1 MTFCLRFLSV
11 VCLMVGALFAH
22 SVLSAQPAVAGTY
35 QIAAVVNDDAIS
47 VRDLNKRL
55 RLVMASSGLPN
66 NKEIR
71 QKLTP
76 QVLGG
81 LINEKIMLQEA
92 AKMDIAVEEAEIDGG
107 FATVAQQNKKSP
119 KQFSGMLKRAGIDMS
134 TMRAQIKAQIAWS
147 KVVQAKLRPK
157 IIISERDIDAA
168 YERTQAK
175 IGTTEYLTAEIYLP
189 VYEAKADKSVKQLAN
204 RLVRE
209 IKGGKA
215 SFFKLAQQFSRA
227 AGSMKG
233 GDTGWTDETQ
243 ISEEVLAALKS
254 VKKNQVT
261 QPIKTLSGY
270 HIMFLRD
277 TRTLSEESL
286 PSKNQI
292 EYNLGTERLNKLQGR
307 HLQDLKAAS
316 FVDIRG

>member
-1 MTFCLRFLSV
+1 MTFCLRLLSV
-11 VCLMVGALFAH
+11 MCLMIGVAFVHSALFTH
-22 SVLSAQPAVAGTY
+22 VAVAGTY
-35 QIAAVVNDDAIS
+35 EIAAVVNDDAIS
-47 VRDLNKRL
+47 VRDLNKRM

-76 QVLGG
+76 QVLTG
-81 LINEKIMLQEA
+81 LIDEKVMLQEA
-92 AKMDIAVEEAEIDGG
+92 AKMDLSVEDEEIENG
-107 FATVAQQNKKSP
+107 FATIAQQNKQSA
-119 KQFSGMLKRAGIDMS
+119 KQFRAMLKRAGIDVS
-134 TMRAQIKAQIAWS
+134 TMMDQVRAQVAWS

-157 IIISERDIDAA
+157 VIISDRDIDAA
-168 YERTQAK
+168 YERVKAK
-175 IGTTEYLTAEIYLP
+175 VGTTEYLAAEIFLP
-189 VYEAKADKSVKQLAN
+189 VYEAKSDKTVKQLAN

-233 GDTGWTDETQ
+233 GDTGWIDETQ
-243 ISEEVLAALKS
+243 LSEEVLAGLKS

-261 QPIKTLSGY
+261 KPIKTLSGY
-270 HIMFLRD
+270 HIMFLRN
-277 TRTLSEESL
+277 TRTLTEDTL
-286 PSKNQI
+286 PSKSQI
-292 EYNLGTERLNKLQGR
+292 EYNLGTERLNKLQSR

-316 FVDIRG
+316 FVDVRV

>member
-1 MTFCLRFLSV
+1 
-11 VCLMVGALFAH
+11 
-22 SVLSAQPAVAGTY
+22 
-35 QIAAVVNDDAIS
+35 
-47 VRDLNKRL
+47 
-55 RLVMASSGLPN
+55 
-66 NKEIR
+66 
-71 QKLTP
+71 
-76 QVLGG
+76 
-81 LINEKIMLQEA
+81 
-92 AKMDIAVEEAEIDGG
+92 
-107 FATVAQQNKKSP
+107 
-119 KQFSGMLKRAGIDMS
+119 
-134 TMRAQIKAQIAWS
+134 
-147 KVVQAKLRPK
+147 
-157 IIISERDIDAA
+157 
-168 YERTQAK
+168 
-175 IGTTEYLTAEIYLP
+175 
-189 VYEAKADKSVKQLAN
+189 
-204 RLVRE
+204 
-209 IKGGKA
+209 
-215 SFFKLAQQFSRA
+215 
-227 AGSMKG
+227 MKG